1 MSWEVFS
8 EFMMSNVGRVT
19 ALIFALILVLLLFLF
34 FKRDSQIPLKALS
47 YSAICLALA
56 FVASNIRIYQMPMGG
71 TVTAGSMLFVS
82 LVGYWFG
89 LKVGLIAAVAFGF
102 LMVMLD
108 PFVIHPI
115 QFLLD
120 YPIAFG
126 FLGLSGL
133 FKGKKY
139 GLLWGYVIGVLGRL
153 LCAIL
158 SGVVFFAM
166 FVPDDMNVWLFSFLY
181 NITYIGPEAAITI
194 IIMAIPAF
202 RNAVDTVGRQ
212 VNN

>member
-1 MSWEVFS
+1 MLGEVFS
-8 EFMMSNVGRVT
+8 EFMMSSVGRVT
-19 ALIFALILVLLLFLF
+19 ALILAFILMLLLFMF
-34 FKRDSQIPLKALS
+34 FKRDSNIPLRALT

-56 FVASNIRIYQMPMGG
+56 FIASNIRIYQMPMGG
-71 TVTAGSMLFVS
+71 TITAGSMLFVS
-82 LVGYWFG
+82 LIGYWFK
-89 LKVGLIAAVAFGF
+89 LKVGLVAAVAFGF
-102 LMVMLD
+102 LMVTLD

-133 FKGKKY
+133 FSEKKY
-139 GLLWGYVIGVLGRL
+139 GLILGYVIGVSGRL
-153 LCAIL
+153 FCAVL
-158 SGVVFFAM
+158 SGVVFFGM
-166 FVPDDMNVWLFSFLY
+166 FVPEGTNVWLFSFLY

-202 RNAVDTVGRQ
+202 RNAVDTIGKQ
-212 VNN
+212 LHK